1 MDQINDRF
9 QKELDECCRFAKQA
23 RHADDREFWQTAA
36 KRWKT
41 LIELYERPDKPDKSD
56 DRVTR
61 RMTRFS
67 RRPEA
72 FT

>member
-1 MDQINDRF
+1 MDQINDRLR
-9 QKELDECCRFAKQA
+9 KELDECCRFAKQA
-23 RHADDREFWQTAA
+23 RHAHDREFWQTAA

-41 LIELYERPDKPDKSD
+41 LIEQYERPDKSD

-61 RMTRFS
+61 RMSRFS
-67 RRPEA
+67 RRPAA